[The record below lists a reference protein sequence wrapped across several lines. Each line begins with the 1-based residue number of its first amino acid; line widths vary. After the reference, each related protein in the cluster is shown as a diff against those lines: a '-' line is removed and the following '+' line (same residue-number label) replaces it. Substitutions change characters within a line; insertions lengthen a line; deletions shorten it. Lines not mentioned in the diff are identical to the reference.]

1 MPEATSTPTQTVLGS
16 LRETQ
21 ATPDTRRETTQWMP
35 DLKEGHRPLHRAI
48 AEALEADIASGALPP
63 GARLP
68 PQRDLAWRLKVNL
81 ATVSRA
87 YALAR
92 ERGLVGGEVGRGT
105 FVLGESA
112 SAGLAPWPPQSD
124 GEGSVDAPVDL
135 ANTHPAPVAGPAE
148 VAAAARALVEAGTGI
163 FAYQPD
169 TAAREHRAQAARWLQ
184 DHGVPAEAESVLLS
198 TGALNGVLA
207 ALMALGRPGD
217 IVLTEALTSPA
228 FKGMAALLGLR
239 LVGVPMDENGL
250 IPDAL
255 ADVLKRE
262 SGAKI
267 LLTVPDLHNP
277 TGATLS
283 TERRQAVVAMA
294 ESRNLTII
302 EDAVYAPL
310 PAVPLPSLKSLA
322 PDRVVHVTSLSK
334 IGLPGLRCGMVAPPS
349 RRREAV
355 LAALRVSCWM
365 APPPLAAVAA
375 RWIEDGTVA
384 RLTQAQRVA
393 VLSRRAIAARVL
405 GPLTPTP
412 VPPEAA
418 FLWLRLPKGWRGDSF
433 AHALRQRGVM
443 VTPGE
448 AFAVDQAHACQG
460 VRICLGAPSEARLE
474 AALGEVR
481 ALLSESPDRLAV
493 FL

>member
-1 MPEATSTPTQTVLGS
+1 MPKVTASRTRTTPET
-16 LRETQ
+16 LRETT
-21 ATPDTRRETTQWMP
+21 AWIP
-35 DLKEGHRPLHRAI
+35 DLEEGRRPLHRAI
-48 AEALEADIASGALPP
+48 AEALEAAIASGALPP

-112 SAGLAPWPPQSD
+112 SAGMAPWPPQTD
-124 GEGSVDAPVDL
+124 GEGTADGPVDL

-148 VAAAARALVEAGTGI
+148 VAAAARVLVEAGTGI

-169 TAAREHRAQAARWLQ
+169 TAARGHRAQAAHWLQ
-184 DHGVPAEAESVLLS
+184 DLGVPADTESVLLS

-217 IVLTEALTSPA
+217 VVLTEALTSPA

-239 LVGVPMDENGL
+239 LVGVPTDDQGL
-250 IPDAL
+250 IPESL
-255 ADVLKRE
+255 AEVLKRE
-262 SGAKI
+262 PGAKI

-283 TERRQAVVAMA
+283 AERRHAVITLA
-294 ESRNLTII
+294 ESKDLTII

-310 PAVPLPSLKSLA
+310 PAKPLPALKALA

-334 IGLPGLRCGMVAPPS
+334 IGLPGLRCGMVVPPP
-349 RRREAV
+349 RRREAI

-384 RLTQAQRVA
+384 RLTEAQRVA
-393 VLSRRAIAARVL
+393 VLSRRAIAAQAL
-405 GPLTPTP
+405 GSLTPSP
-412 VPPEAA
+412 VPPGAA
-418 FLWLRLPKGWRGDSF
+418 FLWLRLPKGWRGDTF
-433 AHALRQRGVM
+433 AHALRHRGVM

-460 VRICLGAPSEARLE
+460 VRLCLGAPSEARLE
-474 AALGEVR
+474 SALREVR
-481 ALLSESPDRLAV
+481 TLLSESPERLAV